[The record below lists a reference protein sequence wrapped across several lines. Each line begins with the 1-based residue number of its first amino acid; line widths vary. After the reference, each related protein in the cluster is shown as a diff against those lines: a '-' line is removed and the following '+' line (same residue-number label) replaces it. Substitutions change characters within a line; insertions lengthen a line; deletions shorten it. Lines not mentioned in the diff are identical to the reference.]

1 MGRTLSNHSQTIDFD
16 RTAGKVAINIHRTS
30 GRGIIMIARFLLLAS
45 AASASIVASNA
56 YANEVPASEAP
67 APADESADQTIP
79 RGDVIIV
86 TARRRAETAQ
96 EVPLAI
102 SVIRGDSIEATG
114 NFNVVKLQQLAPTL
128 QVYTTNPRN
137 TSVNIRGLGV
147 PFGLT
152 SDGFEQGVGIY
163 VDDVYNSRV
172 AAATFDFLDVAQ
184 VEVLRGP
191 QGTLYGKNTTAGAI
205 NITTNQPTFD
215 FEGRAEL
222 TVGNL
227 NYRQAK
233 AAISGPLSDIIA
245 ARIAVA
251 ATSRRGTLYN
261 VATNRWINEQDN
273 LGIRGQLLF
282 KPNEDLSITLSGDYS
297 RQDPECCGTTFVRV
311 GRTQRP
317 LARQYDALVAA
328 VNANPN
334 PAYPGRVYAV
344 PSRNPYDRLTDLD
357 SNLNA
362 GNKIGGVSA
371 RVKWDIGPGTLTSV
385 TAWRFWD
392 WKPENDRDFTGLSVV
407 SKSQNP
413 SQQDQYSQEFRYNY
427 DGEKID
433 FVVGLFGFKQRIDT
447 QGTEQQGADAA
458 RWSQTGANASNPA
471 VLQGLTASNTQYLK
485 SSSAALFGQ
494 LSWHVN
500 DALTIQ
506 PGARINYDKKSGF
519 YQRVVTNAQGQ
530 AISCTTPPAPGTIAG
545 TSVQCGVYQPQVS
558 APSDSAWNFTYDF
571 NVNYKVAP
579 DILAYATYAKSFK
592 TLGINQNGLPLN
604 VDNTVNYDA
613 STVKPESVN
622 HYEIGLKT
630 QFWNR
635 RATFNISAFRT
646 EIKDFQAT
654 VNGGQF
660 GTVRGYLA
668 NAEKVRSQGIEADF
682 KVVASDRFT
691 AYANAAYTDAKYK
704 KFTNAPCPPE
714 LSGGTITSNP
724 ALWSPAGQ
732 PGGVPGNPVS
742 YSRPQCDISGQDLP
756 GVSKWAFS
764 YGAEY
769 NIPVTLLAK
778 EGQAYLG
785 VDGNYRSHW
794 NSNASPSIYTEVK
807 GYALTNFRAG
817 FRGEGFDVFGW
828 VRNAFDVNYIE
839 NLQVAPGN
847 TGLIA
852 GQVGDPRTWGGT
864 IKFSF

>member
-1 MGRTLSNHSQTIDFD
+1 MTAKYPSIRRRAHVSSLTLS
-16 RTAGKVAINIHRTS
+16 
-30 GRGIIMIARFLLLAS
+30 LLLAFGATP
-45 AASASIVASNA
+45 AAAEETADNAGDGAVAVTA
-56 YANEVPASEAP
+56 AGT
-67 APADESADQTIP
+67 ADAAAQVDDDVS

-86 TARRRAETAQ
+86 TARRRQETAQ
-96 EVPLAI
+96 EVPVAI

-128 QVYTTNPRN
+128 QVYTSNPRN

-172 AAATFDFLDVAQ
+172 AAATFDFLDVDQ

-215 FEGRAEL
+215 FEGRAEVS
-222 TVGNL
+222 VGNL

-233 AAISGPLSDIIA
+233 AAISGPLTDKIA
-245 ARIAVA
+245 ARIAIA

-261 VATNRWINEQDN
+261 TVSDRWINEQDN
-273 LGIRGQLLF
+273 LGLRGQLLF

-297 RQDPECCGTTFVRV
+297 RQNPEGYGTTYVRV
-311 GRTQRP
+311 GKTQRAP
-317 LARQYDALVAA
+317 GRQYDALVAA
-328 VNANPN
+328 VNAAN
-334 PAYPGRVYAV
+334 PGRNYAV
-344 PSRNPYDRLTDLD
+344 PSTNPYDRLTDLD
-357 SNLNA
+357 ASLNA

-371 RVKWDIGPGTLTSV
+371 RVNWDVGPGTFTSI

-392 WKPENDRDFTGLSVV
+392 WKPENDRDFTGLSIV

-427 DGEKID
+427 ESDKLD

-447 QGTEQQGADAA
+447 QGTEQQGADASK
-458 RWSQTGANASNPA
+458 WSLTGALANDPG
-471 VLQGLTASNTQYLK
+471 VLEGLTATNTQYLK
-485 SSSAALFGQ
+485 STSAALFGQ
-494 LSWHVN
+494 LSWKVT

-506 PGARINYDKKSGF
+506 PGVRVNYDKKSGF
-519 YQRVVTNAQGQ
+519 YQRVVTNGDGQ
-530 AISCTTPPAPGTIAG
+530 VINCTPAPNTTLPA
-545 TSVQCGVYQPQVS
+545 VLAAQCGVYQPQVS

-604 VDNTVNYDA
+604 ADNTVNYDA
-613 STVKPESVN
+613 STVKPESIN
-622 HYEIGLKT
+622 HFEVGLKT
-630 QFWNR
+630 QFFDR
-635 RATFNISAFRT
+635 RATFNLSAFRT
-646 EIKDFQAT
+646 EIKNFQAT

-668 NAEKVRSQGIEADF
+668 NAEKVRSQGIEADL
-682 KVVASDRFT
+682 KIVASDRFT
-691 AYANAAYTDAKYK
+691 AYANGAYTDAKYK
-704 KFTNAPCPPE
+704 KFVNAPCPPE
-714 LSGGTITSNP
+714 LSGGTLQPKDQPADYSNAGIP
-724 ALWSPAGQ
+724 NTASP
-732 PGGVPGNPVS
+732 
-742 YSRPQCDISGQDLP
+742 RQCDISGQRLP

-764 YGAEY
+764 YGAET
-769 NIPVTLLAK
+769 NVPVTLLAK
-778 EGQAYLG
+778 EGQVYLG
-785 VDGNYRSHW
+785 VDGNYRSNW
-794 NSNASPSIYTEVK
+794 NSNASPSIYTNVK
-807 GYALTNFRAG
+807 GYALTNFRVG
-817 FRGEGFDVFGW
+817 FRAEGFDVFGW
-828 VRNAFDVNYIE
+828 VRNAFDVNYVE
-839 NLQVAPGN
+839 LLQVAPGN

-852 GQVGDPRTWGGT
+852 GTVGDPRTWGGT
-864 IKFSF
+864 VKFSF

>member
-1 MGRTLSNHSQTIDFD
+1 MKSHVNKARL
-16 RTAGKVAINIHRTS
+16 RAAI
-30 GRGIIMIARFLLLAS
+30 
-45 AASASIVASNA
+45 
-56 YANEVPASEAP
+56 AP
-67 APADESADQTIP
+67 AALVLTLGGALVATPAIAQEATVAAPQVNDDGNP
-79 RGDVIIV
+79 RGEVIIV

-96 EVPLAI
+96 AVPLAI

-128 QVYTTNPRN
+128 QVYTSNPRN

-233 AAISGPLSDIIA
+233 AAVSGPLSDQFA

-261 VATNRWINEQDN
+261 VTSQRWINEQDN
-273 LGIRGQLLF
+273 LGLRGQLLF
-282 KPNEDLSITLSGDYS
+282 KPTDNFSLTLSGDYS
-297 RQDPECCGTTFVRV
+297 KQDPECCGTVFVRV
-311 GRTQRP
+311 GKTQRA
-317 LARQYDALVAA
+317 LNRQFDALAA
-328 VNANPN
+328 AQGYEP
-334 PAYPGRVYAV
+334 
-344 PSRNPYDRLTDLD
+344 PSRDPYKRLTDLD

-362 GNKIGGVSA
+362 GNKIGGASLRA
-371 RVKWDIGPGTLTSV
+371 KWDVGGGTLTSV

-407 SKSQNP
+407 AKSQNP
-413 SQQDQYSQEFRYNY
+413 SQQDQYSQEFRYNHES
-427 DGEKID
+427 EKID
-433 FVVGLFGFKQRIDT
+433 YVIGLFGFKQRIDT
-447 QGTEQQGADAA
+447 QGTEQQGV
-458 RWSQTGANASNPA
+458 NASKWVLAPSSDPLAPSNNPA
-471 VLQGLTASNTQYLK
+471 TLAGLTASNTQWLK
-485 SSSAALFGQ
+485 STSAALFGQ
-494 LSWHVN
+494 VSWKVT
-500 DALTIQ
+500 DQLTVQ

-519 YQRVVTNAQGQ
+519 YQRIVTNGAG
-530 AISCTTPPAPGTIAG
+530 AVISCTTPPEPGTVAG
-545 TSVQCGVYQPQVS
+545 GSSACGVYQPQVS

-571 NVNYKVAP
+571 NVNYKLARDV
-579 DILAYATYAKSFK
+579 LAYATYAKSFK

-604 VDNTVNYDA
+604 ADNTVNYDA
-613 STVKPESVN
+613 GTVKPESVN
-622 HYEIGLKT
+622 HYEVGLKT
-630 QFWNR
+630 QFWGR
-635 RATFNISAFRT
+635 RATFNLTAFRT
-646 EIKDFQAT
+646 DIKNFQAT

-668 NAEKVRSQGIEADF
+668 NAGKVRSQGIEADF
-682 KVVASDRFT
+682 KVVASDRLT
-691 AYANAAYTDAKYK
+691 GYVNGAYTDAKYK
-704 KFTNAPCPPE
+704 KFDNAPCPPE
-714 LSGGTITSNP
+714 LSGGTLQPIGATPDYSNAGIP
-724 ALWSPAGQ
+724 GTLSP
-732 PGGVPGNPVS
+732 
-742 YSRPQCDISGQDLP
+742 RQCDISGARLP
-756 GVSKWAFS
+756 GVSKYALS

-769 NIPVTLLAK
+769 NIPLTLLAK
-778 EGQAYLG
+778 EGQIYAG

-794 NSNASPSIYTEVK
+794 NSNASPSAYTDVK

-817 FRGEGFDVFGW
+817 FRGQGIDVFGW
-828 VRNAFDVNYIE
+828 VRNAFDVKYIDL
-839 NLQVAPGN
+839 LQVAPGN

-852 GQVGDPRTWGGT
+852 GQPGDSRTWGMT
-864 IKFSF
+864 IRGQF

>member
-1 MGRTLSNHSQTIDFD
+1 MTAKYPSARRRLPASALTLS
-16 RTAGKVAINIHRTS
+16 
-30 GRGIIMIARFLLLAS
+30 FLLALGATPAFAAEAAAGTEDGS
-45 AASASIVASNA
+45 AVAGA
-56 YANEVPASEAP
+56 AAGA
-67 APADESADQTIP
+67 ADAATQIDDDVS

-86 TARRRAETAQ
+86 TARRRQETAQ
-96 EVPLAI
+96 EVPVAI

-128 QVYTTNPRN
+128 QVYTSNPRN

-215 FEGRAEL
+215 FEGRAEVS
-222 TVGNL
+222 VGNL
-227 NYRQAK
+227 RYRQAK
-233 AAISGPLSDIIA
+233 AAISGPLSDKIA
-245 ARIAVA
+245 ARVAIA
-251 ATSRRGTLYN
+251 ATSRRGTLFN
-261 VATNRWINEQDN
+261 TTSDRWINEQDN
-273 LGIRGQLLF
+273 LGLRGQLLF
-282 KPNEDLSITLSGDYS
+282 QPNDDLSITLSGDYS
-297 RQDPECCGTTFVRV
+297 KQDPEGFGTAFVRV
-311 GRTQRP
+311 GRTQRA
-317 LARQYDALVAA
+317 LARQYDGLVAA
-328 VNANPN
+328 YNAANPTR
-334 PAYPGRVYAV
+334 PYAV
-344 PSRNPYDRLTDLD
+344 PSRNVYDRLTDID
-357 SNLNA
+357 ASLNA
-362 GNKIGGVSA
+362 GNKIGGASL
-371 RVKWDIGPGTLTSV
+371 RVKWDVGPGTFTSI

-392 WKPENDRDFTGLSVV
+392 WKPENDRDFTGLSIV

-427 DGEKID
+427 EGDRVD

-447 QGTEQQGADAA
+447 QGTEQQGADAS
-458 RWSQTGANASNPA
+458 RWSLTGAQAGIPSI
-471 VLQGLTASNTQYLK
+471 LEGLTATNTQYLK
-485 SSSAALFGQ
+485 STSAAAYGQ
-494 LSWHVN
+494 LSWKVT

-506 PGARINYDKKSGF
+506 PGMRLNYDKKTGF
-519 YQRVVTNAQGQ
+519 YQRIVTNGAGQ
-530 AISCTTPPAPGTIAG
+530 VLNCTPIPPATSLPAG
-545 TSVQCGVYQPQVS
+545 SAPAAQCGVYQPQLTQPSVS
-558 APSDSAWNFTYDF
+558 DWNFSYDF
-571 NVNYKVAP
+571 NVNYKLGR

-592 TLGINQNGLPLN
+592 TVGINQNGLPLN
-604 VDNTVNYDA
+604 ADNTPNLDA

-630 QFWNR
+630 QFLDR
-635 RATFNISAFRT
+635 RATFNLSAFRT
-646 EIKDFQAT
+646 EIKNFQAT

-682 KVVASDRFT
+682 KIVANDRLT
-691 AYANAAYTDAKYK
+691 AYANGAYTDAKYK

-714 LSGGTITSNP
+714 LSGGTFQP
-724 ALWSPAGQ
+724 ANATPDYSQ
-732 PGGVPGNPVS
+732 PGVPGALSP
-742 YSRPQCDISGQDLP
+742 RQCDISGQRLP

-764 YGAEY
+764 YGAEI
-769 NIPVTLLAK
+769 NAPLELLAK
-778 EGQAYLG
+778 EGQLYFG

-807 GYALTNFRAG
+807 GYALTNFRVG
-817 FRGEGFDVFGW
+817 FRSDGVDVFGW

-839 NLQVAPGN
+839 LLQVAPGN

-852 GQVGDPRTWGGT
+852 GTPGDERTWGGT

>member
-1 MGRTLSNHSQTIDFD
+1 MGHIFHSQTRGFERI
-16 RTAGKVAINIHRTS
+16 TAEAAINIHRTS
-30 GRGIIMIARFLLLAS
+30 GRGIIMIARYLLLAS
-45 AASASIVASNA
+45 VAGASIIASSA
-56 YANEVPASEAP
+56 QAQDASQTSPQSA
-67 APADESADQTIP
+67 ADSAEQASSA
-79 RGDVIIV
+79 RGEVIIV

-102 SVIRGDSIEATG
+102 SVVRGDSIEATG

-172 AAATFDFLDVAQ
+172 AAATFDFLDVNQ

-205 NITTNQPTFD
+205 NITTNQPTFN

-222 TVGNL
+222 SVGNL
-227 NYRQAK
+227 GLKQAK
-233 AAISGPLSDIIA
+233 AAVSGPLSDTIA
-245 ARIAVA
+245 ARIAIA
-251 ATSRRGTLYN
+251 STSRRGTIYN
-261 VATNRWINEQDN
+261 VTSDRWINEQDN

-282 KPNEDLSITLSGDYS
+282 QPNDDFSLTLSGDYS
-297 RQDPECCGTTFVRV
+297 RQNPECCGTVFVRV
-311 GRTQRP
+311 GTTQRP
-317 LARQYDALVAA
+317 LTRQYDALAA
-328 VNANPN
+328 AQGYV
-334 PAYPGRVYAV
+334 V

-357 SNLNA
+357 SELNA

-371 RVKWDIGPGTLTSV
+371 RIKWNVGPGTLTSV

-392 WKPENDRDFTGLSVV
+392 WKPANDRDFTGLPIV
-407 SKSQNP
+407 SLSQNP

-427 DGEKID
+427 ESRKVD

-447 QGTEQQGADAA
+447 QGTEQQGAAA
-458 RWSQTGANASNPA
+458 SKWNLTGANANNPSI
-471 VLQGLTASNTQYLK
+471 LQGLTATNTQWLK
-485 SSSAALFGQ
+485 SESAALFGQ
-494 LSWHVN
+494 LSWKVT

-506 PGARINYDKKSGF
+506 PGARLNYDKKSGF
-519 YQRVVTNAQGQ
+519 YQRVVTTGTGAV
-530 AISCTTPPAPGTIAG
+530 ITSCAPSATAG
-545 TSVQCGVYQPQVS
+545 NPVLTAQCGIYQPQVS

-571 NVNYKVAP
+571 NVNYKIAP

-604 VDNTVNYDA
+604 SDNTVNYA
-613 STVKPESVN
+613 AGTVKPESVN
-622 HYEIGLKT
+622 HFEVGLKT

-635 RATFNISAFRT
+635 RATFNLTAFRT

-660 GTVRGYLA
+660 GTTRGYLA
-668 NAEKVRSQGIEADF
+668 NADKVRSQGIEADF
-682 KVVASDRFT
+682 KIVASDRFT
-691 AYANAAYTDAKYK
+691 AYANGAYTDAKYV
-704 KFTNAPCPPE
+704 KFCNAPPPPE
-714 LSGGTITSNP
+714 LAGGSSTGIVVTGRCSYTGTPGP
-724 ALWSPAGQ
+724 AATASQVSP
-732 PGGVPGNPVS
+732 PFV
-742 YSRPQCDISGQDLP
+742 DISGERLP

-769 NIPVTLLAK
+769 NIPLTLLDK
-778 EGQAYLG
+778 DGQLYVG

-794 NSNASPSIYTEVK
+794 NSNATPSIYTEVK

-817 FRGEGFDVFGW
+817 FRGDGFDVFGW
-828 VRNAFDVNYIE
+828 VRNAFDVNYID

-852 GQVGDPRTWGGT
+852 GTPGDPRTWGGT

>member
-1 MGRTLSNHSQTIDFD
+1 
-16 RTAGKVAINIHRTS
+16 
-30 GRGIIMIARFLLLAS
+30 MIARFLLLAS
-45 AASASIVASNA
+45 AAGASIITPGAFA
-56 YANEVPASEAP
+56 QEAAQPA
-67 APADESADQTIP
+67 ADEVQQP
-79 RGDVIIV
+79 NVRGDVIVV
-86 TARRRAETAQ
+86 TARRRQETAQ

-102 SVIRGDSIEATG
+102 SVVKGDSIEATG
-114 NFNVVKLQQLAPTL
+114 NFNIVKLQQLAPTL

-172 AAATFDFLDVAQ
+172 AAATFDFLDVSQ

-222 TVGNL
+222 SVGNL
-227 NYRQAK
+227 NYKQAK
-233 AAISGPLSDIIA
+233 AAISGPLSETVA
-245 ARIAVA
+245 ARIAIA
-251 ATSRRGTLYN
+251 STTRRGTLYN
-261 VATNRWINEQDN
+261 VTSKRWINEQDN

-282 KPNEDLSITLSGDYS
+282 KPSEDFSITLSGDYS
-297 RQDPECCGTTFVRV
+297 KQDPECCGTTFVRV
-311 GRTQRP
+311 GTTQRP
-317 LARQYDALVAA
+317 IGRQYDALVAA
-328 VNANPN
+328 INAANP
-334 PAYPGRVYAV
+334 GRNYAV
-344 PSRNPYDRLTDLD
+344 PSRNPYDRLSDLD

-371 RVKWDIGPGTLTSV
+371 KIKWDVGPGTLTSV

-407 SKSQNP
+407 SRSQNP

-427 DGEKID
+427 ESKDVD

-458 RWSQTGANASNPA
+458 RWSLTGANAANPA
-471 VLQGLTASNTQYLK
+471 TLQGLTASNTQYLK
-485 SSSAALFGQ
+485 ADSAALFGQ
-494 LSWHVN
+494 LSWKVT

-506 PGARINYDKKSGF
+506 PGVRLNYDKKSG
-519 YQRVVTNAQGQ
+519 YYERVVTNAQGQ
-530 AISCTTPPAPGTIAG
+530 AISCTATPAPGTIAG
-545 TSVQCGVYQPQVS
+545 TTSQCGVYQPQVS

-571 NVNYKVAP
+571 NVNYKVTRN
-579 DILAYATYAKSFK
+579 ILAYATYAKSFK

-604 VDNTVNYDA
+604 ADNTVNYDA

-622 HYEIGLKT
+622 HFELGLKT
-630 QFWNR
+630 QFWDR
-635 RATFNISAFRT
+635 RATFNLSAFRT

-682 KVVASDRFT
+682 KVVVSDRFT
-691 AYANAAYTDAKYK
+691 AYANGAYTDAKYK

-714 LSGGTITSNP
+714 LSGGTITTNP

-732 PGGVPGNPVS
+732 AGTATTPS

-769 NIPVTLLAK
+769 NVPVTLLAK
-778 EGQAYLG
+778 DGQVYLG

-852 GQVGDPRTWGGT
+852 GQVGDPQTWGGT

>member
-1 MGRTLSNHSQTIDFD
+1 
-16 RTAGKVAINIHRTS
+16 
-30 GRGIIMIARFLLLAS
+30 MIARFLLLAS
-45 AASASIVASNA
+45 VAGASLITSHAFA
-56 YANEVPASEAP
+56 EEAP
-67 APADESADQTIP
+67 SAADSAEQASSP
-79 RGDVIIV
+79 RGDVIVV
-86 TARRRAETAQ
+86 TARRRQETAQ
-96 EVPLAI
+96 EVTLAI
-102 SVIRGDSIEATG
+102 SVIKGDSIEATG

-172 AAATFDFLDVAQ
+172 AAATFDFLDVSQ

-227 NYRQAK
+227 NYKQAK
-233 AAISGPLSDIIA
+233 AAISGPLSDTIA

-251 ATSRRGTLYN
+251 ATSRRGTLFN
-261 VATNRWINEQDN
+261 TTTDRWINEQDN

-282 KPNEDLSITLSGDYS
+282 KPNDDFSLTLSGDFS
-297 RQDPECCGTTFVRV
+297 RQNPECCGTVFVRV
-311 GRTQRP
+311 GTTQRP
-317 LARQYDALVAA
+317 ITRQYDELVKAINA
-328 VNANPN
+328 ANP
-334 PAYPGRVYAV
+334 GRNYAT

-357 SNLNA
+357 SSLSA

-371 RVKWDIGPGTLTSV
+371 KAVWNVGPGTLTSV

-427 DGEKID
+427 ESQKID

-447 QGTEQQGADAA
+447 QGTEQQGADAS
-458 RWSQTGANASNPA
+458 RWSLSGTQATNPA
-471 VLQGLTASNTQYLK
+471 ILQGLTATNTQWLK
-485 SSSAALFGQ
+485 STSAALFGQ
-494 LSWHVN
+494 LSWKVT
-500 DALTIQ
+500 DALTLQ
-506 PGARINYDKKSGF
+506 PGARLNYDKKSGF
-519 YQRVVTNAQGQ
+519 YQRVVTNGAGQ
-530 AISCTTPPAPGTIAG
+530 VISCTPTPTAG
-545 TSVQCGVYQPQVS
+545 TDLAAQCGVYQPQVS

-571 NVNYKVAP
+571 NINYKIARDV
-579 DILAYATYAKSFK
+579 LAYATYAKSFK

-604 VDNTVNYDA
+604 ADNTVNYDA
-613 STVKPESVN
+613 GTVKPESVN
-622 HYEIGLKT
+622 HFEVGLKT
-630 QFWNR
+630 QFWDR
-635 RATFNISAFRT
+635 RATFNLTAFRT
-646 EIKDFQAT
+646 EIKNFQAT

-668 NAEKVRSQGIEADF
+668 NADKVRSQGIEADF

-691 AYANAAYTDAKYK
+691 AYANGAYTDAKYK

-714 LSGGTITSNP
+714 LSGGTFVTGNQTPDAPGQAGNTPSHP
-724 ALWSPAGQ
+724 GASLSPRA
-732 PGGVPGNPVS
+732 
-742 YSRPQCDISGQDLP
+742 CDISGQDLP

-769 NIPVTLLAK
+769 NVPVTLLAK
-778 EGQAYLG
+778 EGQVYLG

-794 NSNASPSIYTEVK
+794 NSNASPSIYTDVK

-817 FRGEGFDVFGW
+817 FRGEGFDIFGW

-852 GQVGDPRTWGGT
+852 GQPGDPRTWGGT

>member
-1 MGRTLSNHSQTIDFD
+1 
-16 RTAGKVAINIHRTS
+16 
-30 GRGIIMIARFLLLAS
+30 MIARFLLLAS
-45 AASASIVASNA
+45 VASASFIT
-56 YANEVPASEAP
+56 PAAFAQDATPQPVDP
-67 APADESADQTIP
+67 AAETQNP
-79 RGDVIIV
+79 RSDVIVV
-86 TARRRAETAQ
+86 TARRRQETAQ

-102 SVIRGDSIEATG
+102 SVVRGDSIEATG
-114 NFNVVKLQQLAPTL
+114 NFNIVKLQQLAPTL

-205 NITTNQPTFD
+205 NITTNQPTFN

-227 NYRQAK
+227 NLKQAK
-233 AAISGPLSDIIA
+233 AAVSGPLSDTVA
-245 ARIAVA
+245 VRIAMA
-251 ATSRRGTLYN
+251 STSRRGTLYN
-261 VATNRWINEQDN
+261 VTSQRWINEQDN
-273 LGIRGQLLF
+273 LGLRGQLLF
-282 KPNEDLSITLSGDYS
+282 KPSEDFSITLSGDYS
-297 RQDPECCGTTFVRV
+297 KQDPECCGTTFVRV
-311 GRTQRP
+311 GKTQRP
-317 LARQYDALVAA
+317 LNRQYDALAA
-328 VNANPN
+328 AQNYV
-334 PAYPGRVYAV
+334 V

-371 RVKWDIGPGTLTSV
+371 KIKWDVGPGTLTSV

-392 WKPENDRDFTGLSVV
+392 WKPENDRDFTGLSIV

-427 DGEKID
+427 ESQDVD
-433 FVVGLFGFKQRIDT
+433 FVLGLFGFKQRIDT
-447 QGTEQQGADAA
+447 QGTEQQGSAA
-458 RWSQTGANASNPA
+458 AKWSLAPSTDPANPA
-471 VLQGLTASNTQYLK
+471 NIPATLAGLTASNTQYLK
-485 SSSAALFGQ
+485 ADSAALFGQ
-494 LSWHVN
+494 LSWKVT

-506 PGARINYDKKSGF
+506 PGLRLNYDKKSGF

-530 AISCTTPPAPGTIAG
+530 AISCTTVAEPGTIKG
-545 TSVQCGVYQPQVS
+545 TTQQCGVYQPQVS

-571 NVNYKVAP
+571 NINYKIARDV
-579 DILAYATYAKSFK
+579 LAYATYAKSFK

-604 VDNTVNYDA
+604 ADNTVNYDA

-630 QFWNR
+630 QFFDR
-635 RATFNISAFRT
+635 RATFNLTAFRT
-646 EIKDFQAT
+646 DIKNFQAT

-668 NAEKVRSQGIEADF
+668 NAGKVRSQRIEADF
-682 KVVASDRFT
+682 KIVASDRFT
-691 AYANAAYTDAKYK
+691 AYANGAYTDAKYK
-704 KFTNAPCPPE
+704 KFVDAPCPPE
-714 LSGGTITSNP
+714 LSGGTFVAANGSQTPSAP
-724 ALWSPAGQ
+724 
-732 PGGVPGNPVS
+732 GVPGLSP
-742 YSRPQCDISGQDLP
+742 RQCDISGQVLP

-764 YGAEY
+764 YGAEI
-769 NIPVTLLAK
+769 NQPVTLLAK
-778 EGQAYLG
+778 EGQVYFG

-794 NSNASPSIYTEVK
+794 NSNASPSIYTNVK
-807 GYALTNFRAG
+807 GYALTNIRAG

-828 VRNAFDVNYIE
+828 VRNALDVDYIE
-839 NLQVAPGN
+839 TLQVAPGN

-852 GQVGDPRTWGGT
+852 GQPGDPQTWGGT

>member
-1 MGRTLSNHSQTIDFD
+1 
-16 RTAGKVAINIHRTS
+16 
-30 GRGIIMIARFLLLAS
+30 MIARFLLLAGV
-45 AASASIVASNA
+45 ASASFIASTASAQDAAQPVA
-56 YANEVPASEAP
+56 
-67 APADESADQTIP
+67 DSAEQATA
-79 RGDVIIV
+79 RGEVIIV

-227 NYRQAK
+227 NYKQAK
-233 AAISGPLSDIIA
+233 AAISGPLSDTIA

-251 ATSRRGTLYN
+251 ATSRRGTIYN
-261 VATNRWINEQDN
+261 VTSQRWINEQDN

-282 KPNEDLSITLSGDYS
+282 KPTDNFSLTLSGDYS
-297 RQDPECCGTTFVRV
+297 KQDPECCGTVFVRV
-311 GRTQRP
+311 GTTQRP
-317 LARQYDALVAA
+317 ITRQYDELVKAI
-328 VNANPN
+328 NANPN
-334 PAYPGRVYAV
+334 PAYPGRNYAV

-371 RVKWDIGPGTLTSV
+371 RIKWDVGPGTLTSV

-427 DGEKID
+427 ESQKID

-447 QGTEQQGADAA
+447 QGTEQQGADAS
-458 RWSQTGANASNPA
+458 RWSLTGANAGNPSI
-471 VLQGLTASNTQYLK
+471 LQGLTATNTQWLK
-485 SSSAALFGQ
+485 STSAALFGQ
-494 LSWHVN
+494 LSWKVT

-506 PGARINYDKKSGF
+506 SGARLNYDKKSGF
-519 YQRVVTNAQGQ
+519 YQRVVTTGSGAVINSCAPTATQGNAVLT
-530 AISCTTPPAPGTIAG
+530 A
-545 TSVQCGVYQPQVS
+545 QCGVYQPQLS

-571 NVNYKVAP
+571 NVNYKIAQ

-604 VDNTVNYDA
+604 SDNTVNYA
-613 STVKPESVN
+613 VGTVKPERVN
-622 HYEIGLKT
+622 HFEVGLKT
-630 QFWNR
+630 QFWDR
-635 RATFNISAFRT
+635 RATFNLTAFRT
-646 EIKDFQAT
+646 EIENFQAT

-660 GTVRGYLA
+660 GTTRGYLA
-668 NAEKVRSQGIEADF
+668 NADKVRSQGIEADF

-691 AYANAAYTDAKYK
+691 AYANGAYTDAKYV
-704 KFTNAPCPPE
+704 KFCNAPPPPE
-714 LSGGTITSNP
+714 LSGGSSTGIAVTGRCTYTGTPGSAATANQV
-724 ALWSPAGQ
+724 SP
-732 PGGVPGNPVS
+732 PFV
-742 YSRPQCDISGQDLP
+742 DISGERLP

-769 NIPVTLLAK
+769 NIPVTLLDK
-778 EGQAYLG
+778 DGQLYLG

-817 FRGEGFDVFGW
+817 FRGEGFDIFGW

-852 GQVGDPRTWGGT
+852 GQPGDPQTWGGT

>member
-1 MGRTLSNHSQTIDFD
+1 
-16 RTAGKVAINIHRTS
+16 
-30 GRGIIMIARFLLLAS
+30 MIARYLLLAGV
-45 AASASIVASNA
+45 ASASIFASSVHA
-56 YANEVPASEAP
+56 EEVPVP
-67 APADESADQTIP
+67 TADAAEQAANP

-172 AAATFDFLDVAQ
+172 AAATFDFLDVNQ

-222 TVGNL
+222 SVGNL

-233 AAISGPLSDIIA
+233 AAISGPLSDTVA
-245 ARIAVA
+245 ARLAVA

-261 VATNRWINEQDN
+261 VTSQRWINEQDN
-273 LGIRGQLLF
+273 LGLRGQLLF
-282 KPNEDLSITLSGDYS
+282 QPNDDFSITLSGDYS
-297 RQDPECCGTTFVRV
+297 KQDPECCGTTFVRV

-317 LARQYDALVAA
+317 LNRQYDALAA
-328 VNANPN
+328 AQGYV
-334 PAYPGRVYAV
+334 V
-344 PSRNPYDRLTDLD
+344 PSRNPYDRLSDLD

-371 RVKWDIGPGTLTSV
+371 RVKWDVGPGTLTSV

-392 WKPENDRDFTGLSVV
+392 WKPENDRDFTGLPIV

-413 SQQDQYSQEFRYNY
+413 SQQNQYSQEFRYNY
-427 DGEKID
+427 ESQKID

-447 QGTEQQGADAA
+447 QGTEQQGAAA
-458 RWSQTGANASNPA
+458 AKWSLAPSADPLNPA
-471 VLQGLTASNTQYLK
+471 NNPATLAGLTASNTQWLK
-485 SSSAALFGQ
+485 SESAALFGQ
-494 LSWHVN
+494 LSWKVT

-506 PGARINYDKKSGF
+506 PGLRLNYDKKSGF

-545 TSVQCGVYQPQVS
+545 TSQQCGIYQPQVS

-571 NVNYKVAP
+571 NVNYKFARDV
-579 DILAYATYAKSFK
+579 LAYATYAKSFK

-604 VDNTVNYDA
+604 LDNTVNYDA
-613 STVKPESVN
+613 ATVKPESVQ
-622 HYEIGLKT
+622 HFEVGLKT
-630 QFWNR
+630 QLWDR

-646 EIKDFQAT
+646 TIKDFQAT

-714 LSGGTITSNP
+714 LSGGPS
-724 ALWSPAGQ
+724 Q
-732 PGGVPGNPVS
+732 PSGATPDYSQPGVPGAASP
-742 YSRPQCDISGQDLP
+742 RQCDISGQDLP

-778 EGQAYLG
+778 EGQVYLG

-794 NSNASPSIYTEVK
+794 NSNASPSRYTEVK

-852 GQVGDPRTWGGT
+852 GQPGDPRTWGGT

>member
-1 MGRTLSNHSQTIDFD
+1 
-16 RTAGKVAINIHRTS
+16 
-30 GRGIIMIARFLLLAS
+30 MIARFLLLAS
-45 AASASIVASNA
+45 VAGVSIITPGAFAQDAVQPAA
-56 YANEVPASEAP
+56 
-67 APADESADQTIP
+67 
-79 RGDVIIV
+79 GDVQQPNVRGEVIVV
-86 TARRRAETAQ
+86 TARRRQETAQ

-102 SVIRGDSIEATG
+102 SVVKGDSIEATG
-114 NFNVVKLQQLAPTL
+114 NFNIVKLQQLAPTL

-227 NYRQAK
+227 NYKQAK
-233 AAISGPLSDIIA
+233 AAVSGPLTDTIA
-245 ARIAVA
+245 ARIAIA
-251 ATSRRGTLYN
+251 ATTRRGTLYN
-261 VATNRWINEQDN
+261 VTSQRWINEQDN

-282 KPNEDLSITLSGDYS
+282 KPNDDFSITLSGDYS
-297 RQDPECCGTTFVRV
+297 KQDPECCGTTFVRV
-311 GRTQRP
+311 GKTQRA
-317 LARQYDALVAA
+317 LARQYDALAVAQNYVA
-328 VNANPN
+328 
-334 PAYPGRVYAV
+334 
-344 PSRNPYDRLTDLD
+344 PSRNPYDRLSDLD

-371 RVKWDIGPGTLTSV
+371 KAVWNVGPGTLTSV

-392 WKPENDRDFTGLSVV
+392 WKPENDRDFTGLSIVA
-407 SKSQNP
+407 KSQNP

-427 DGEKID
+427 ESEKVD

-447 QGTEQQGADAA
+447 QGTEQQGSAA
-458 RWSQTGANASNPA
+458 SQWSLTGALANDPS
-471 VLQGLTASNTQYLK
+471 VLEGLTASNTQWLK
-485 SSSAALFGQ
+485 STSVALFGQ
-494 LSWHVN
+494 VSWKAT

-506 PGARINYDKKSGF
+506 PGARLNYDKKSGF
-519 YQRVVTNAQGQ
+519 YERIVTNGAG
-530 AISCTTPPAPGTIAG
+530 AIISCTPTPAAG
-545 TSVQCGVYQPQVS
+545 SVLAAQCGVYQPQVS
-558 APSDSAWNFTYDF
+558 APSDSAWNFTYDL
-571 NVNYKVAP
+571 NVNYKVAR
-579 DILAYATYAKSFK
+579 DVLAYATYAKSFK

-604 VDNTVNYDA
+604 ADNTVNYDA
-613 STVKPESVN
+613 GTVKPESVN

-630 QFWNR
+630 QFWDR
-635 RATFNISAFRT
+635 RATFNLSAFRT
-646 EIKDFQAT
+646 DIKNFQAT

-668 NAEKVRSQGIEADF
+668 NAERVRSQGIEADF
-682 KVVASDRFT
+682 KIVASNRFT
-691 AYANAAYTDAKYK
+691 AYANAAYTDAQYK

-714 LSGGTITSNP
+714 LSGGTLQP
-724 ALWSPAGQ
+724 PGQ
-732 PGGVPGNPVS
+732 PADYSQPGVPGALSP
-742 YSRPQCDISGQDLP
+742 RQCDISGQTLP

-794 NSNASPSIYTEVK
+794 NSNASPSIYTDVK

-817 FRGEGFDVFGW
+817 FRGEGFDIFGW
-828 VRNAFDVNYIE
+828 VRNAFDVDYIE

-852 GQVGDPRTWGGT
+852 GQVGDPQTWGGT
-864 IKFSF
+864 IKVLF

>member
-1 MGRTLSNHSQTIDFD
+1 MSFVRS
-16 RTAGKVAINIHRTS
+16 A
-30 GRGIIMIARFLLLAS
+30 LLATTILVAPTGAFAAEAAPAEP
-45 AASASIVASNA
+45 AASQ
-56 YANEVPASEAP
+56 
-67 APADESADQTIP
+67 ESADAPT

-86 TARRRAETAQ
+86 TARRRQETAQ
-96 EVPLAI
+96 AVPLAI
-102 SVIRGDSIEATG
+102 SVVKGDSIEATG
-114 NFNVVKLQQLAPTL
+114 NFNIVKLQQLAPTL

-172 AAATFDFLDVAQ
+172 AAATFDFLDVNQ

-215 FEGRAEL
+215 FEGRAEV
-222 TVGNL
+222 TAGNL
-227 NYRQAK
+227 NYKQAK
-233 AAISGPLSDIIA
+233 AAISGPITDKIA
-245 ARIAVA
+245 ARLAIA
-251 ATSRRGTLYN
+251 TTTRRGTIYN
-261 VATNRWINEQDN
+261 VTTKRWINEQDN
-273 LGIRGQLLF
+273 LGLRGQVLF
-282 KPNEDLSITLSGDYS
+282 KPSDDLSITFAGDYS
-297 RQDPECCGTTFVRV
+297 KQDPECCGTVFVRV
-311 GRTQRP
+311 GKTQRP
-317 LARQYDALVAA
+317 LNRQYDALAA
-328 VNANPN
+328 AQGYV
-334 PAYPGRVYAV
+334 V

-357 SNLNA
+357 SELNA

-371 RVKWDIGPGTLTSV
+371 KLVWNLGSGTFTSV

-392 WKPENDRDFTGLSVV
+392 WKPANDRDFTGLPIV

-427 DGEKID
+427 SGEKID
-433 FVVGLFGFKQRIDT
+433 FVAGLFGFKQRIDT
-447 QGTEQQGADAA
+447 QGTEQQGAAA
-458 RWSQTGANASNPA
+458 AKWSLAPSTNPTNPA
-471 VLQGLTASNTQYLK
+471 NIPATLAGLTASNTQWLK
-485 SSSAALFGQ
+485 SESAALFGQ
-494 LSWHVN
+494 ISWKVT
-500 DALTIQ
+500 DKLTLQ
-506 PGARINYDKKSGF
+506 PGARLNYDKKSGF
-519 YQRVVTNAQGQ
+519 YQRVVTNALGQ
-530 AISCTTPPAPGTIAG
+530 AISCTPIPAPGTIAG
-545 TSVQCGVYQPQVS
+545 SSQQCGVYQPQVS

-571 NVNYKVAP
+571 NVNYKVAR
-579 DILAYATYAKSFK
+579 DVLAYATYAKSFK

-604 VDNTVNYDA
+604 ADNTVNYDA
-613 STVKPESVN
+613 ATVKPESVN

-635 RATFNISAFRT
+635 RATFNLTAFRT
-646 EIKDFQAT
+646 DIKNFQAT

-668 NAEKVRSQGIEADF
+668 NAGKVRSQGIEADF

-691 AYANAAYTDAKYK
+691 AYANGAFTDAKYK
-704 KFTNAPCPPE
+704 KFVDAPCPPE
-714 LSGGTITSNP
+714 LSGG
-724 ALWSPAGQ
+724 AFQ
-732 PGGVPGNPVS
+732 PLGATPDYSQPGVPGALSP
-742 YSRPQCDISGQDLP
+742 RQCDISGQRLP

-769 NIPVTLLAK
+769 NVPVTLLAK
-778 EGQAYLG
+778 EGQVYLG

-794 NSNASPSIYTEVK
+794 NSNASPSIYTDVK

-828 VRNAFDVNYIE
+828 VRNAFDVNYID

-852 GQVGDPRTWGGT
+852 GAPGDPRTWGGT
-864 IKFSF
+864 IKVSF

>member
-1 MGRTLSNHSQTIDFD
+1 
-16 RTAGKVAINIHRTS
+16 
-30 GRGIIMIARFLLLAS
+30 MIARFLLLAS
-45 AASASIVASNA
+45 VASASII
-56 YANEVPASEAP
+56 VPAAHAQTP
-67 APADESADQTIP
+67 APDGAPDQSDAEAQRV
-79 RGDVIIV
+79 RGDVIVV
-86 TARRRAETAQ
+86 TARRRQETAQ

-102 SVIRGDSIEATG
+102 SVIRGDSIESTG
-114 NFNVVKLQQLAPTL
+114 NFNIVKLQQLAPTL

-227 NYRQAK
+227 NYKQAK
-233 AAISGPLSDIIA
+233 AAISGPLTDTIA
-245 ARIAVA
+245 ARIAIA
-251 ATSRRGTLYN
+251 STSRRGTLFN
-261 VATNRWINEQDN
+261 TTSDRWINEQDN

-297 RQDPECCGTTFVRV
+297 KQDPEGFGTAFVRV
-311 GRTQRP
+311 GRTQRA
-317 LARQYDALVAA
+317 LNRQYDALVAA
-328 VNANPN
+328 INAANP
-334 PAYPGRVYAV
+334 GRTYT
-344 PSRNPYDRLTDLD
+344 PSRNVYGRLTDLD
-357 SNLNA
+357 SSLNA
-362 GNKIGGVSA
+362 GNKIGGASLKVN
-371 RVKWDIGPGTLTSV
+371 WDLGAGKFTSV

-392 WKPENDRDFTGLSVV
+392 WKPENDRDFTGLSIV
-407 SKSQNP
+407 SRSQNP
-413 SQQDQYSQEFRYNY
+413 SQQDQYSQEFRYSQEG
-427 DGEKID
+427 DRID

-447 QGTEQQGADAA
+447 QGTEQQGADAS
-458 RWSQTGANASNPA
+458 RWSLTGALANDPS

-485 SSSAALFGQ
+485 SDSAALFGQ
-494 LSWHVN
+494 LSWKVT

-519 YQRVVTNAQGQ
+519 YERVVTNGQGQ
-530 AISCTTPPAPGTIAG
+530 LINCSPTPAAG
-545 TSVQCGVYQPQVS
+545 SVLAAQCGVYQPQVS

-571 NVNYKVAP
+571 NVNYKFARDV
-579 DILAYATYAKSFK
+579 LAYATYAKSFK

-604 VDNTVNYDA
+604 ADNTVNYDA
-613 STVKPESVN
+613 GTVKPESVN

-630 QFWNR
+630 QLWDR
-635 RATFNISAFRT
+635 RATFNLSAFRT
-646 EIKDFQAT
+646 DIKNFQAT

-668 NAEKVRSQGIEADF
+668 NAGKVRSQGIEADF
-682 KVVASDRFT
+682 KITPSDRFS
-691 AYANAAYTDAKYK
+691 AYANGAYTDAKYK
-704 KFTNAPCPPE
+704 RFTNAPCPPE
-714 LSGGTITSNP
+714 LSGGTLQP
-724 ALWSPAGQ
+724 ASATPDYSQA
-732 PGGVPGNPVS
+732 GVPGALSP
-742 YSRPQCDISGQDLP
+742 RQCDISGQELP

-764 YGAEY
+764 YGAEV
-769 NIPVTLLAK
+769 NAPITLLAK
-778 EGQAYLG
+778 DGQAYLG
-785 VDGNYRSHW
+785 VDGNYRSRW

-807 GYALTNFRAG
+807 GYALTNVRAG

-828 VRNAFDVNYIE
+828 VRNALDVNYIE
-839 NLQVAPGN
+839 TLQVAPGN

-852 GQVGDPRTWGGT
+852 GQPGDPQTWGGT